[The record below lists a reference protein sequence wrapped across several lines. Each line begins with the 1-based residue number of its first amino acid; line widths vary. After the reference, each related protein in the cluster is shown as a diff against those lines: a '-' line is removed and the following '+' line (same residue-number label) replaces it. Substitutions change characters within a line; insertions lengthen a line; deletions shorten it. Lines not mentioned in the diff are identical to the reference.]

1 MGRTRAERR
10 REDRKRKR
18 PIYLH
23 FTQSGRPADW
33 GYWNYYFKRMP
44 EEDRHRTPGKWHCHC
59 DYCMAEIKHKLIEE
73 FYDEEVKEYS
83 EVE

>member
-1 MGRTRAERR
+1 
-10 REDRKRKR
+10 
-18 PIYLH
+18 
-23 FTQSGRPADW
+23 
-33 GYWNYYFKRMP
+33 MP